1 MMKKPNFLELTRKHA
16 ELNDCRIDSTRGDH
30 KEVVRFDWNDSKTQ
44 RTLTKIILKN
54 EFNVDVELSPDRL
67 CPPVPNRMS
76 YLKWLSDLLAIT
88 GSQIRPP
95 TLPQTNFATKVSEA
109 EKSFPE
115 DQENDS
121 EDSVVIHAMQINPH
135 ETSEGIEAF
144 WESIADCGMSSCDA
158 NDETPVTKSGVD
170 THVLDIGVGASCIY
184 PLLGHKLYK
193 WR

>member
-1 MMKKPNFLELTRKHA
+1 MELTRKHA
-16 ELNDCRIDSTRGDH
+16 ELNDCRIDSTRSDH
-30 KEVVRFDWNDSKTQ
+30 KEIVRFDWNDSKTQ

-76 YLKWLSDLLAIT
+76 YLKWLSDLIAVT
-88 GSQIRPP
+88 GSQIRQ
-95 TLPQTNFATKVSEA
+95 TTTSETNFAAKVSE
-109 EKSFPE
+109 
-115 DQENDS
+115 QGNDS
-121 EDSVVIHAMQINPH
+121 EDSGAILAMQVNPH
-135 ETSEGIEAF
+135 ATSERIDAF
-144 WESIADCGMSSCDA
+144 GESSADCRMTSCDV
-158 NDETPVTKSGVD
+158 NDEVTAINSNVD